1 MGKGI
6 SLKEAVQIAI
16 RQGGLLLLPVFLRL
30 SRFGAIMVGLV
41 IRSPMKCSTKRSN
54 AQTNQLQSQLFLKI
68 ASDKWH
74 QSSAHLCWGGVWK
87 TRWLKRCWDLSL
99 RMMTI
104 LFRSWWAF
112 FEHNQLNAYQ
122 LRPRYP
128 KTSVMM
134 PGPAHPK
141 GFKSIASTYSWA
153 DCFIERAAARYGA
166 AWIGQRL
173 EKWKWS
179 VSTAF
184 SGLGCGE
191 SATGHNVA

>member
-1 MGKGI
+1 
-6 SLKEAVQIAI
+6 
-16 RQGGLLLLPVFLRL
+16 
-30 SRFGAIMVGLV
+30 MVGLA

-54 AQTNQLQSQLFLKI
+54 AQTNQLQPQPFLFENC
-68 ASDKWH
+68 KWH
-74 QSSAHLCWGGVWK
+74 QSSTHRCWGGVWK

-99 RMMTI
+99 RMMPQDF
-104 LFRSWWAF
+104 LF
-112 FEHNQLNAYQ
+112 FEGLCAFCYNQLNANQ

-128 KTSVMM
+128 KTSVMK
-134 PGPAHPK
+134 PGPAHPE

-166 AWIGQRL
+166 AWVGQRL

-184 SGLGCGE
+184 SGLGRGE
-191 SATGHNVA
+191 SATGHNLA